1 MLDPTFEE
9 LLVLGRVALEPLETV
24 EPDPELR
31 ADSLLSTSGVP
42 LA

>member
-1 MLDPTFEE
+1 MDPATDEA
-9 LLVLGRVALEPLETV
+9 LVFGRGALEPLETV

-31 ADSLLSTSGVP
+31 ADNLTSASGAP